1 MAPATEVAARIPSE
15 IRMEAAS
22 SSRKAIITLL
32 LAFISILVEI
42 GFAPVAGVPGRS
54 TEAVFSVMVAL
65 RAL

>member
-1 MAPATEVAARIPSE
+1 
-15 IRMEAAS
+15 MEAAS